1 MAFGQLPDRLG
12 GFAQRIHAFS
22 MTGVTSPASMS
33 SLRTSRSFAFSVETS
48 ALSFWLTNGESMS
61 AHNARSKPPVH
72 RPPPFPADDYQVPR
86 GARAAP

>member
-48 ALSFWLTNGESMS
+48 ALSFWLTNGELSTRDVTP
-61 AHNARSKPPVH
+61 NGRSH
-72 RPPPFPADDYQVPR
+72 A
-86 GARAAP
+86 G